1 MDRNNLPA
9 VTPEVAQVE
18 YEIER
23 LEARLAQMAL
33 YDDSAYEKAME
44 RAYQGMLDDR
54 RRRLASLQE
63 NG

>member
-18 YEIER
+18 YAIER

-33 YDDSAYEKAME
+33 YDESAYEKAME
-44 RAYQGMLDDR
+44 RTYQGMLDDR